1 MIITNNY
8 NNCNKLI
15 IIMDLMSR
23 RIEYMVAL

>member
-8 NNCNKLI
+8 NNYNKLI